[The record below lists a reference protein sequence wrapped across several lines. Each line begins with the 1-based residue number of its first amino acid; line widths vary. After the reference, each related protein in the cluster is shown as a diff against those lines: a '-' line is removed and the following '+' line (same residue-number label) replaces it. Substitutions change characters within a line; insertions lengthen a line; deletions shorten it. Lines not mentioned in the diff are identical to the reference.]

1 MSFYLPKQKATLSHE
16 AKIAPAAVFTS
27 EGQAAVR
34 ASGNTAAGV
43 LPSTG
48 TSSDIFA
55 GFVTAGT
62 SAAPFREQYASK
74 VEKFVVPTSGSVT
87 LARTPVSG
95 QLFAYND
102 TDGAAISAP
111 TVAGDVVSGLPAGD
125 EVTITYRFALTDLE
139 STTLFGNVVPGGY
152 IGAQIGQIGLVTK
165 GIVYT
170 SNFDNSVNWA
180 AATAIKLAANGQL
193 TDQSGTGVTIPAFVV
208 ELPSSDIAYLGI
220 EFDIQ

>member
-16 AKIAPAAVFTS
+16 AKVAPGAVFTS

-34 ASGNTAAGV
+34 ASGNTSAGV

-48 TSSDIFA
+48 TSTDIFA

-74 VEKFVVPTSGSVT
+74 VERFVVPSTGSVT
-87 LARTPVSG
+87 LARTPVAG

-102 TDGAAISAP
+102 TDGSAIAAP
-111 TVAGDVVSGLPAGD
+111 TVAGDVVSSLPAGD
-125 EVTITYRFALTDLE
+125 EVTITYRYALTDLE

-152 IGAQIGQIGLVTK
+152 IGSQLGQVGLVTK

-170 SNFDNSVNWA
+170 SNFDSSVDWA
-180 AATAIKLAANGQL
+180 AATAVKLAANGQL
-193 TDQSGTGVTIPAFVV
+193 TDQSGTGVTIPAVV
-208 ELPSSDIAYLGI
+208 IETPSSDVAYLGI
-220 EFDIQ
+220 EFDVQ